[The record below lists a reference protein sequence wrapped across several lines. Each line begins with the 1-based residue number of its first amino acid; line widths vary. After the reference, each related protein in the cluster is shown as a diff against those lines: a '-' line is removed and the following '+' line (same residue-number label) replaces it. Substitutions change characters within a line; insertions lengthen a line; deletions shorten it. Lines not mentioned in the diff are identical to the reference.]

1 MAEIK
6 LKNSFLDVSA
16 KGQKVLV
23 IVPHE
28 DDEINV
34 AGSVMYSYVQKG
46 ADVYCVFTTNGDYS
60 FWARTRMHE
69 AWRSLQTLGVQHVI
83 FLGYGDTSNHYPG
96 GHWFYSPEEAVTAP
110 SGHNETYGCNDF
122 PDYAFAKRGI
132 HRPYCRQSIKTDLKD
147 LMDDI
152 RADIIFAV
160 DADVHIDHRATS
172 ILFEEALGELLCRP
186 GNTYNPIVFKGFLY
200 TEKHAFEWL
209 PADDKRPSMHIG
221 FNINDPF
228 FKPLGAEITSI
239 LETNKDIA
247 FHFHVFVD
255 SYSPENKDNLEKTAK
270 KYGCN
275 IYLYVMD
282 MSIYQ
287 NFHIKVARFSRVTYI
302 RIVMPWILRHYTDHY
317 LYLDSDM
324 ICVGSL
330 KQFLTTDLEGKA
342 IGALTYHTP
351 DRVAFL
357 KMKQDVYF
365 SDGLMWIDV
374 NEWIREKITERVFS
388 YQGADPRRFK
398 GQTQDLLNLVID
410 GNMKPI
416 PNLFH
421 HKIKI
426 LVSKAS

>member
-1 MAEIK
+1 MPTK
-6 LKNSFLDVSA
+6 
-16 KGQKVLV
+16 
-23 IVPHE
+23 
-28 DDEINV
+28 
-34 AGSVMYSYVQKG
+34 Y
-46 ADVYCVFTTNGDYS
+46 
-60 FWARTRMHE
+60 
-69 AWRSLQTLGVQHVI
+69 
-83 FLGYGDTSNHYPG
+83 
-96 GHWFYSPEEAVTAP
+96 
-110 SGHNETYGCNDF
+110 
-122 PDYAFAKRGI
+122 
-132 HRPYCRQSIKTDLKD
+132 KTDY
-147 LMDDI
+147 
-152 RADIIFAV
+152 
-160 DADVHIDHRATS
+160 
-172 ILFEEALGELLCRP
+172 FE
-186 GNTYNPIVFKGFLY
+186 NDQQLY
-200 TEKHAFEWL
+200 TEKNEFLYL
-209 PADDKRPSMHIG
+209 PENDPRPAMHIG

-228 FKPLGAEITSI
+228 FSALGAEITSI

-247 FHFHVFVD
+247 FSFHVFVD
-255 SYSPENKDNLEKTAK
+255 SYAPENKERLQKTAE
-270 KYGCN
+270 KYHCN

-302 RIVMPWILRHYTDHY
+302 RIVMPWIMRHYADHY

-357 KMKQDVYF
+357 KMKQEVYF
-365 SDGLMWIDV
+365 SDGLMWIDI
-374 NEWIREKITERVFS
+374 NEWIREKITEKVFE

-421 HKIKI
+421 HKNKDYSIQGILIHYSGRDKPWELVLDSDDELWRHYLDISFWPSMHNPMPPKKPSYYHSFKKLAQVYGEKGQTLKKWECYFWYSVLKI
-426 LVSKAS
+426 RYKL